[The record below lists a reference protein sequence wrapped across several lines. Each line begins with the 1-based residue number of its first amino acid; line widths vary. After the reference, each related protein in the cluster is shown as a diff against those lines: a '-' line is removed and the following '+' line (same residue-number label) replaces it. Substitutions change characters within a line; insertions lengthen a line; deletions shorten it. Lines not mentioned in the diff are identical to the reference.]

1 MTTRPPFP
9 PRLWVCLFAFAFCFL
24 LLLCS
29 GRLGPLEQDACS
41 TSSSS
46 SSDVVL
52 VTHIRFSA
60 SVCAS
65 SAIADTVS
73 LQSSTI
79 FSLSRSTSPLSAAP
93 PAALVLA
100 TFVVISC
107 ERPSIAIEARESLHA
122 EERPGSGPG
131 SGSGSGRAARRGE
144 EGRRDWIPDDRQG
157 VVRRRCEPTDAAVGG
172 ACARNKRT
180 EEEHAGG
187 AEDRPCRGRGRRR
200 GADEEL
206 PQPQVSQ
213 SNCKLSHSLSV
224 GNLCWKSWEA
234 GPFRCLPSV
243 PRGLVYD
250 PLVPQDSSFIDAR
263 VSNLDA
269 IANPPF
275 PMPKTN
281 IKYTFV

>member
-1 MTTRPPFP
+1 MP
-9 PRLWVCLFAFAFCFL
+9 PRLWVCLFAFCFL

-41 TSSSS
+41 TSSS

-79 FSLSRSTSPLSAAP
+79 FSTSRSTSPLSAAP
-93 PAALVLA
+93 PAAAGLA

-107 ERPSIAIEARESLHA
+107 ERPSIAIGARESLHA

-213 SNCKLSHSLSV
+213 SNCKLSLSLSLSV

-243 PRGLVYD
+243 PRGLV
-250 PLVPQDSSFIDAR
+250 SSIRKTHRSSTRASLTWTR
-263 VSNLDA
+263 LR
-269 IANPPF
+269 IHPF
-275 PMPKTN
+275 PCPKQ
-281 IKYTFV
+281 I